1 MVDLYKGFIKQR
13 VRKVTAEIDIPLG
26 RAIQFLKEN
35 KQGIIEDYSGT
46 AYTLEE
52 LEDVKSFG
60 SKPRIEPSN
69 RPASLGALFENPDSK
84 LFESPNG
91 SGGETDSTE

>member
-1 MVDLYKGFIKQR
+1 MDELYKGFIRQR
-13 VRKVTAEIDIPLG
+13 VRKVTAEVDIPVG

-35 KQGIIEDYSGT
+35 KDGIIEDYSGV

-60 SKPRIEPSN
+60 SKPRIEPDNTVTSFG
-69 RPASLGALFENPDSK
+69 SFFEDTSGE
-84 LFESPNG
+84 LSESSDG
-91 SGGETDSTE
+91 SGRETDNTE